1 MVIKIDIGA
10 VLFSLKVIYLTFT
23 EGNEVYN
30 KLNESGADI
39 SYKWHKYIYNE
50 A

>member
-10 VLFSLKVIYLTFT
+10 VLFSLEVVYLTFT

-30 KLNESGADI
+30 KLNENGADI
-39 SYKWHKYIYNE
+39 SFK
-50 A
+50 